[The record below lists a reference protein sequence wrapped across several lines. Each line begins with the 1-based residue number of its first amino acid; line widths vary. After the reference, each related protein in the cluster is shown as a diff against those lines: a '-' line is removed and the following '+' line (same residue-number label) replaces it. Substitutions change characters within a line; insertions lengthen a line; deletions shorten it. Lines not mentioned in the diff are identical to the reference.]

1 MKSFHRASKVS
12 VCFVLCTVALS
23 SVVLAAAPLPP
34 TNVIALASAAPAV
47 LVSWSGSDGATSYT
61 VWRSHNGVYTNLG
74 PPAPPAALSFLDET
88 AAPNE
93 GYFYQVQANNA
104 SGSSAL
110 SGADVATT
118 VIYTDPMLTTGMQI
132 KAVHLTELRTAAN
145 IMWAL
150 TGAGTIPTYTD
161 PTIVPGSTIVTAQH
175 FQEVET
181 VLLNARLSLN
191 LSVPSAL
198 GIVNGAVIPVAHIL
212 ALRSYAQ

>member
-1 MKSFHRASKVS
+1 MKSFHRASQVS
-12 VCFVLCTVALS
+12 VCFVLGTVALS
-23 SVVLAAAPLPP
+23 SVVLAAPPLPP

-61 VWRSHNGVYTNLG
+61 VWRSQNGVYTNLG
-74 PPAPPAALSFLDET
+74 PPTPLAATSFLDET
-88 AAPNE
+88 GGANE

-110 SGADVATT
+110 SGADVTTT
-118 VIYTDPMLTTGMQI
+118 VIYTDPMLTGGMQI

-145 IMWAL
+145 IMCAL
-150 TGAGTIPTYTD
+150 TGTCTIPTYTD
-161 PTIVPGSTIVTAQH
+161 PTIVPGSTIITAQH
-175 FQEVET
+175 FQEVEA
-181 VLLNARLSLN
+181 VLLNARLSLG
-191 LSVPSAL
+191 LSVPSPL